1 MLLVVNR
8 KMADE
13 ILYFPPQQ
21 RGSQLEKGNNWKFLF
36 IYHASKKLHF
46 LDIVIFTTFF
56 IFLFNIFYCRIYA
69 KVYKFIYFNFCYHV
83 P

>member
-21 RGSQLEKGNNWKFLF
+21 RGSQLEKGNNWKFYLF
-36 IYHASKKLHF
+36 IMHQKSC
-46 LDIVIFTTFF
+46 TFWT
-56 IFLFNIFYCRIYA
+56 L
-69 KVYKFIYFNFCYHV
+69 
-83 P
+83 